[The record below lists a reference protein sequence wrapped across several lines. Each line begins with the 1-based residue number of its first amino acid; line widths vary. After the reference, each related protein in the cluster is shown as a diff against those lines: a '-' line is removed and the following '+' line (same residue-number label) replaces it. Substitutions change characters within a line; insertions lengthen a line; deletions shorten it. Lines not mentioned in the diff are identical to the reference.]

1 MPGQECEKAAQVCC
15 GYESE
20 EISKYY
26 YIKSLIMGYRISL
39 YRCPKKDVDE
49 IRNITNEDVEKSEWD
64 VFDVLEKEQIKYDTL
79 AHVLDTGDEEK
90 NNLCSRIFTNRL
102 DAEVDQSFYTISK
115 EQLLNIIEYI
125 RKNNI
130 YDYMMSHTVDY
141 DKGII
146 GDAITGKYSWEK
158 PSWEEAVRK
167 VCLDARFDARLWAD
181 GWKDDDGTMHY
192 MNIDVSDNKWWIS
205 DGMSYRYVIFN
216 FVHILKCFDW
226 ENDYLVAI
234 GG

>member
-1 MPGQECEKAAQVCC
+1 
-15 GYESE
+15 
-20 EISKYY
+20 
-26 YIKSLIMGYRISL
+26 MGYRISL
-39 YRCPKKDVDE
+39 YRCPKEEVDA
-49 IRNITNEDVEKSEWD
+49 IRNVTDEEFYDKNVLGI
-64 VFDVLEKEQIKYDTL
+64 LEKDRIKYDTL
-79 AHVLDTGDEEK
+79 AWVLDTGDEEK
-90 NNLCSRIFTNRL
+90 NNLCSRLFTNQL
-102 DAEVDQSFYTISK
+102 EIECDMSFYTISK
-115 EQLLNIIEYI
+115 EQLMNIIEYI

-167 VCLDARFDARLWAD
+167 VCLDARFEAKTWAD

-192 MNIDVSDNKWWIS
+192 MNVDLTDNKWWIS
-205 DGMSYRYVIFN
+205 NGMTYKYAIFN
-216 FVHILKCFDW
+216 FIHILKCFDW
-226 ENDYLVAI
+226 DNDYLIAT

>member
-1 MPGQECEKAAQVCC
+1 MPGQECKEATQVCC
-15 GYESE
+15 GDESK
-20 EISKYY
+20 EISEYY
-26 YIKSLIMGYRISL
+26 YIICLIMGYRISL

-49 IRNITNEDVEKSEWD
+49 IRNITNEDVEKSEYGI
-64 VFDVLEKEQIKYDTL
+64 FDVLEKEQIKYDTL
-79 AHVLDTGDEEK
+79 ANVLDTGTEIEDG
-90 NNLCSRIFTNRL
+90 LCSRIFTNRL
-102 DAEVDQSFYTISK
+102 NAEDDESFYTISK

-141 DKGII
+141 DNKEI
-146 GDAITGKYSWEK
+146 GDALTGKYSWEK
-158 PSWEEAVRK
+158 PTFEEAVRK

-181 GWKDDDGTMHY
+181 GWKDDNGVKHY

-205 DGMSYRYVIFN
+205 NGMSYKYAIFN

>member
-49 IRNITNEDVEKSEWD
+49 IRNITNEDVEKSEWEI
-64 VFDVLEKEQIKYDTL
+64 FNVLEKEQIKYDTL

-130 YDYMMSHTVDY
+130 YDYMMSRTVDY
-141 DKGII
+141 DKKEI
-146 GDAITGKYSWEK
+146 GEGLKQYGEPIPWED
-158 PSWEEAVRK
+158 AVRH
-167 VCLDARFDARLWAD
+167 VCLDAWFDARSWAD
-181 GWKDDDGTMHY
+181 GWKDDNGVKHY

>member
-1 MPGQECEKAAQVCC
+1 
-15 GYESE
+15 
-20 EISKYY
+20 
-26 YIKSLIMGYRISL
+26 MGYRISL

-49 IRNITNEDVEKSEWD
+49 IRNITNEDVEKSEWEI
-64 VFDVLEKEQIKYDTL
+64 FNVLEKEQIKYDTL
-79 AHVLDTGDEEK
+79 AHVLDTGKEVEDG
-90 NNLCSRIFTNRL
+90 LCSRIFTNKL

-130 YDYMMSHTVDY
+130 YDYMMSNTVNY
-141 DKGII
+141 DKKEI
-146 GDAITGKYSWEK
+146 GEGITGKYSWEK
-158 PSWEEAVRK
+158 PTFEEAVRK
-167 VCLDARFDARLWAD
+167 VCLDAWFDARTWAD
-181 GWKDDDGTMHY
+181 GWKDEEDGHMHY

-205 DGMSYRYVIFN
+205 NGMSYKYAIFN
-216 FVHILKCFDW
+216 FIHILKCFDW